1 MLRKLK
7 TNVTG
12 NVTKDIKTIK
22 KTRAGDLL
30 LEMDNED
37 NLHVLKEELKKHV
50 GEAEVKSLRGNSA
63 AVHVYDVDAV
73 TTAEEL
79 VAVVESVTGPG
90 TIIVTSM
97 RPMAGS
103 RQAATLE
110 SSGENVEKLLRQQ
123 NIRIGWSSCRIQKK
137 IPINRCF
144 NCGSISHMAK
154 GCKEKP
160 MGDKCRR
167 CGGGGHKGADY
178 LGTNT
183 DVQQIKEKNRQEQI
197 QKAEEDRLTKEWN
210 SKRRKPA
217 RTPPTTKLKINKDNT
232 ESDDG
237 DRPDMTE
244 NFQSCSTTPNTLQTG
259 TGSAGFFEDNVFES
273 PFFQLTGGV
282 QVQTEMTEEGTEI
295 IDLDPI
301 VDNIDRGDRG
311 ETEGEGPS
319 KKRERTSDN
328 PDFYEED
335 GEMML
340 LNVLNTGG
348 NKRIKKIDSENYK
361 DKEGENQEEEEEDE
375 TPLLTLTNL
384 EAIEEIAKAMAIL
397 VQENSNTKREIKD
410 KTKALVRAVKRL
422 REEVDHFKFP
432 NQRNKKDSTE
442 GGPDEHEHDNNWYTD
457 GNGRGKKDY

>member
-1 MLRKLK
+1 MTHPGAITEKFRKIVECVFWGRNKEVIVYDMDTGLASEGGKWAETLKKPKSKTLPALVIRDSATTFEDMLRKLK

-37 NLHVLKEELKKHV
+37 NLQVLKEELKKHV

-90 TIIVTSM
+90 TITVTSM

-123 NIRIGWSSCRIQKK
+123 NIRIGWSSCRIKKK

-167 CGGGGHKGADY
+167 CGGDGHKGADCREATEY
-178 LGTNT
+178 CWTCK
-183 DVQQIKEKNRQEQI
+183 KEGHRNASFKCPAFKEAI
-197 QKAEEDRLTKEWN
+197 QKG
-210 SKRRKPA
+210 A
-217 RTPPTTKLKINKDNT
+217 RSGGAT
-232 ESDDG
+232 SV
-237 DRPDMTE
+237 
-244 NFQSCSTTPNTLQTG
+244 
-259 TGSAGFFEDNVFES
+259 AGAAYASQN
-273 PFFQLTGGV
+273 
-282 QVQTEMTEEGTEI
+282 
-295 IDLDPI
+295 
-301 VDNIDRGDRG
+301 
-311 ETEGEGPS
+311 
-319 KKRERTSDN
+319 
-328 PDFYEED
+328 
-335 GEMML
+335 
-340 LNVLNTGG
+340 
-348 NKRIKKIDSENYK
+348 
-361 DKEGENQEEEEEDE
+361 
-375 TPLLTLTNL
+375 
-384 EAIEEIAKAMAIL
+384 
-397 VQENSNTKREIKD
+397 
-410 KTKALVRAVKRL
+410 
-422 REEVDHFKFP
+422 
-432 NQRNKKDSTE
+432 
-442 GGPDEHEHDNNWYTD
+442 
-457 GNGRGKKDY
+457 